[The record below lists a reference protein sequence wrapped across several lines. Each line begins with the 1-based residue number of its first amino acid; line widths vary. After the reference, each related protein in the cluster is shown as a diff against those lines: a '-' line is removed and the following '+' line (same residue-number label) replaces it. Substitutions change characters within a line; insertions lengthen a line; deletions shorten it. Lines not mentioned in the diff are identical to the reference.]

1 MSYIKDAKK
10 LSTEIYELKLK
21 HIILEREIT
30 RDEIKLEFLKNNF
43 NKKFIL
49 KNMENFEMEL
59 SEKKKE
65 LIKVESHLRNKMNSY
80 GIY

>member
-49 KNMENFEMEL
+49 KNMENFEREL

-65 LIKVESHLRNKMNSY
+65 LIKVESYLRNKMNSY